1 MSETIVVGYD
11 GKEPS
16 ERALERAIETVKE
29 AGGNIVL
36 VVVDYMPVDP
46 GVVSGYNLDLAALR
60 PPVPLATG
68 DPPPPLKAVID
79 EGMKRIEAGGVAG
92 DFVWGVGDPARTIV
106 DTAQDVG
113 ATKVMIGS
121 DHHGFLGRLLG
132 EDVQAEVER
141 EAGCEVVVVE

>member
-1 MSETIVVGYD
+1 MNETIVVGYD

-16 ERALERAIETVKE
+16 GRALERAIETVKE

-46 GVVSGYNLDLAALR
+46 GVASGYDLDLTTSR
-60 PPVPLATG
+60 PPVPLPTD
-68 DPPPPLKAVID
+68 DPPPRLAAVID

-92 DFVWGVGDPARTIV
+92 EFAWGVGDPGRTIV
-106 DTAQDVG
+106 DAARDHG
-113 ATKVMIGS
+113 ATKIMIGA
-121 DHHGFLGRLLG
+121 DHHGFIGRLFG
-132 EDVQAEVER
+132 DDVQAEVER